1 MLILTLSIKQ
11 CITISEPALNLCR
24 PLLLPRRQPL
34 NLIHTM
40 PILIRVH
47 ITLPANLSR
56 RNTPRATVGIIDI
69 RRSSVGRRTDPCR
82 AVAAFCGRW
91 GGDGR
96 GEGFGAGG
104 LRDWWWE
111 WGALGSWRPGLRSRR
126 WRVVGEGRDGRSRK
140 QVRIAGLAVRWWVS
154 VLPCCGRTAG
164 CRRPGA
170 GSC

>member
-40 PILIRVH
+40 PILIRVL
-47 ITLPANLSR
+47 ITLVADLAR
-56 RNTPRATVGIIDI
+56 RNTPGATVGIIDI
-69 RRSSVGRRTDPCR
+69 RRSSVGRRAEPCR

-104 LRDWWWE
+104 FGDWWWM
-111 WGALGSWRPGLRSRR
+111 SGLRL
-126 WRVVGEGRDGRSRK
+126 V
-140 QVRIAGLAVRWWVS
+140 AGDQ
-154 VLPCCGRTAG
+154 G
-164 CRRPGA
+164 
-170 GSC
+170 